1 MHPRKTNS
9 RREFLRLTALGAA
22 STAVLAACS
31 GPAPAPTAAP
41 APTTA
46 PAAPK
51 PTTAPAAP
59 AAAAPT
65 TAPAAPAATTAP
77 AAPAATTAP
86 AAPAATAAPA
96 AAKPSGPIARKDVLV
111 IGLNVNVPA
120 PDIWNPYIPGTF
132 ILQGMNQNLME
143 PLFMLNY
150 ETGKIDGWLAE
161 SFSQNADMT
170 EWTVKLRKGT
180 EWSDGSPLTS
190 EDVVFTFKMLAQ
202 YAPNLNWSGAVKQ
215 WVKSVEAVDAQ
226 TIKFTLTGPN
236 PRFVMENLAGT
247 TSQAIVPL
255 PKKVWDGK
263 DPVTFKNPYDAKAG
277 NPLFSG
283 PYVVKSFSSQEY
295 VYSRNDK
302 WWGAKSG
309 AFKLPAPLEIR
320 RPWIGDNATFAQKLA
335 NNELDI
341 WGPPA
346 PSLIK
351 TLQGQN
357 PKLKAYSDKAP
368 FGWIDPCPRM
378 LTVNH
383 TVKPWDKKEMRWA
396 LSYAID
402 RQQIVA
408 VVNEGAGQASNFIF
422 PTYKAMQPYLDAAKD
437 TLAPLGEFNPEKSKK
452 LIEGQGYKLT
462 NGKYVGADGKTL
474 SLNIVAP
481 PFMEPWARMVVQQL
495 NAVGIDAVMRIIEW
509 GVFRDQTGRGQFEAA
524 TDWDGCGSTIE
535 PWFGMNRFNKSWVKP
550 LGQPGT
556 EYVDNSNNAGR
567 WSNDKYSA
575 IMDEMGKLPIG
586 DPKVMDLYKQAVVIF
601 ADEIPDI
608 PLVQT
613 PSYILFNTTYWTNWP
628 TIDNA
633 YIQPASHWEHFLRVL
648 VELKPA

>member
-1 MHPRKTNS
+1 MRTRKLTN

-22 STAVLAACS
+22 SAAILAAC
-31 GPAPAPTAAP
+31 APAAEPT
-41 APTTA
+41 PT
-46 PAAPK
+46 PAPK
-51 PTTAPAAP
+51 PTTAPAAVP
-59 AAAAPT
+59 TTAPAAAPT
-65 TAPAAPAATTAP
+65 TAPAAAATPTA
-77 AAPAATTAP
+77 AAK
-86 AAPAATAAPA
+86 PAATAAPA
-96 AAKPSGPIARKDVLV
+96 AKPAGPVARKDALV

-161 SFSQNADMT
+161 SFTQNADMT

-190 EDVVFTFKMLAQ
+190 EDVVFTIKMLQ
-202 YAPNLNWSGAVKQ
+202 QHAPNLNWSGAVKQ
-215 WVKSVEAVDAQ
+215 WVKTVEAVDDR
-226 TIKFTLTGPN
+226 TVKFTLTGPN

-255 PKKVWDGK
+255 PKKVWEGK
-263 DPVTFKNPYDAKAG
+263 DPVTFKNPFDANTGA
-277 NPLFSG
+277 PIFSG

-295 VYSRNDK
+295 IYKRNDN
-302 WWGAKSG
+302 WWGAKTG

-320 RPWIGDNATFAQKLA
+320 RPWIGDNATFAQKLV

-346 PSLIK
+346 PSLLK
-351 TLQGQN
+351 TLQAQN
-357 PKLKAYSDKAP
+357 PKLKPYNDKPP

-378 LTVNH
+378 LAVNN

-396 LSYAID
+396 LSYAIN
-402 RQQIVA
+402 RQQIVD
-408 VVNEGAGQASNFIF
+408 VVNEGAGQVSNFIF

-437 TLAPLGEFNPEKSKK
+437 ILAPMGEFNPAKSKQ
-452 LIEGQGYKLT
+452 LIEGQGYKLDAGT
-462 NGKYVGADGKTL
+462 GKYVGPDGKTL

-495 NAVGIDAVMRIIEW
+495 NAAGIDAAMRIIEW

-524 TDWDGCGSTIE
+524 TCWDGCGSTVE
-535 PWFGMNRFNKSWVKP
+535 PWFGMNRYNKSWVQP
-550 LGQPGT
+550 VGTPGT
-556 EYVDNSNNAGR
+556 EYVDNTNNAVR
-567 WSNDKYSA
+567 WVNDKYSA
-575 IMDEMGKLPIG
+575 LMDQMGSLPLG
-586 DPKVMDLYKQAVVIF
+586 DPKVMDLYKQAVAIF
-601 ADEIPDI
+601 ADELPDI

-628 TIDNA
+628 TVDNA
-633 YIQPASHWEHFLRVL
+633 YIQPPSHWEHFLRVL
-648 VELKPA
+648 VELKPAQ